1 VKRFEKRLIKEGVV
15 KKTYID
21 RLTREIDREIHDAY
35 LYGKT
40 SPDPGV
46 DELLEDVWNLN

>member
-1 VKRFEKRLIKEGVV
+1 M

-21 RLTREIDREIHDAY
+21 RVTREIDREIHDAY
-35 LYGKT
+35 LYGKR